1 MAPSRDI
8 GHRMYI
14 ARIAQNIVDPA
25 QAILGYQE
33 LITEEVRDA
42 GPSDALPDLE
52 RILSAARELNT
63 LIKRLLDIEMPESG
77 DAPSLD
83 RLLRHD
89 LRTPM
94 NAILGYSEML
104 IEDFA
109 DTLPARLLEDV
120 SKVIRESRNLLAQID
135 ETLDGSPPDADQEFQ
150 PKFDGTI
157 AADLA
162 RTMATRSS
170 AITERAGHIL
180 VVDDT
185 ASNRDL
191 LSRRLRRDGHTVVAA
206 CSGEEAL
213 CIFDQQE
220 FDLVLADVLMPDMN
234 GIELLGQLK
243 SDGHFRE
250 VPVVMI
256 SGLKDD
262 DAVAR
267 CIEAGAE
274 DYLRKPINPV
284 LLKARIAAC
293 LERRRWRTR
302 EKQYLAQIEFEKERA
317 NALLHAILPK
327 QVVKRLADGEEVIA
341 DRIDMVTIIFA
352 DIVNFTEFAARTP
365 AAALVRRLGELFSRF
380 DELADQYGIEKIKT
394 IGDAYMAASGLPDPR
409 VDHAVAGVA
418 FAKALLAEMS
428 GGVADGSPLSLRIG
442 IHSGPVIA
450 GLIGRKRFAYDV
462 WGHTVNVASRMESC
476 GVPGQIQISQTT
488 FDALGE
494 GRLPARREIMNIRGI
509 GRCTTY
515 LLE

>member
-1 MAPSRDI
+1 
-8 GHRMYI
+8 MYI

-33 LITEEVRDA
+33 LITEEVREA
-42 GPSDALPDLE
+42 GPSGALPDLE

-63 LIKRLLDIEMPESG
+63 LIKRLLDIETPESG
-77 DAPSLD
+77 NAPSLD
-83 RLLRHD
+83 KLLRHD

-135 ETLDGSPPDADQEFQ
+135 ETLDGSAADADQELQ
-150 PKFDGTI
+150 LKVDGTI

-170 AITERAGHIL
+170 AVTERAGRIL
-180 VVDDT
+180 IVDDT

-206 CSGEEAL
+206 SSGDEAL

-234 GIELLGQLK
+234 GIELLSQLK
-243 SDGHFRE
+243 ANRHFRE
-250 VPVVMI
+250 IPVVMI

-293 LERRRWRTR
+293 IERRHWRTR

-317 NALLHAILPK
+317 NTLLHAVLPK

-365 AAALVRRLGELFSRF
+365 AAALVRRLGDLFSRF
-380 DELADQYGIEKIKT
+380 DALADQYGIEKIKT
-394 IGDAYMAASGLPDPR
+394 IGDAYMAASGLPDSR
-409 VDHAVAGVA
+409 EDHAVAGVA

-428 GGVADGSPLSLRIG
+428 GGIADGPVLTLRIG

-450 GLIGRKRFAYDV
+450 GLIGRKRFVYDV

-488 FDALGE
+488 FDAIGE
-494 GRLPARREIMNIRGI
+494 GRMPARRQSMNIRGI

>member
-1 MAPSRDI
+1 VAQSRDI

-33 LITEEVRDA
+33 LITEEVREA

-52 RILSAARELNT
+52 RILSAARELNA
-63 LIKRLLDIEMPESG
+63 LIKRLLDVETPDNSN
-77 DAPSLD
+77 APSLD

-109 DTLPARLLEDV
+109 DTLPARLLEDM

-135 ETLDGSPPDADQEFQ
+135 ETLDRSALEADQEFQ
-150 PKFDGTI
+150 PQFDGTI

-162 RTMATRSS
+162 RTMDARTSPV
-170 AITERAGHIL
+170 TEYAGRIL
-180 VVDDT
+180 IVDDT
-185 ASNRDL
+185 AANRDL
-191 LSRRLRRDGHTVVAA
+191 LSRRLRRDGHAVVAA
-206 CSGEEAL
+206 SSGEEAL
-213 CIFDQQE
+213 SILDRQE
-220 FDLVLADVLMPDMN
+220 FDLVLADVLMPVMN

-243 SDGHFRE
+243 SDRRFRE
-250 VPVVMI
+250 IPVVMV
-256 SGLKDD
+256 SGLTDD

-267 CIEAGAE
+267 CIKAGAE

-284 LLKARIAAC
+284 LLRARIAAC
-293 LERRRWRTR
+293 LERRRWRAL
-302 EKQYLAQIEFEKERA
+302 ENQYLAQIEFEKERA
-317 NALLHAILPK
+317 NTLLHAVLPK

-365 AAALVRRLGELFSRF
+365 AAALVRRLGDLFTRF
-380 DELADQYGIEKIKT
+380 DALADQYGIEKIKT
-394 IGDAYMAASGLPDPR
+394 IGDAYMAAAGLPDPR
-409 VDHAVAGVA
+409 ADHALAAVA
-418 FAKALLAEMS
+418 FAKALLAETS
-428 GGVADGSPLSLRIG
+428 GDLDCGPPLLLRIG

-476 GVPGQIQISQTT
+476 GIPGRIQISQTT

-494 GRLPARREIMNIRGI
+494 GRVTARREIIDIRGI
-509 GRCTTY
+509 GKYTTY

>member
-1 MAPSRDI
+1 
-8 GHRMYI
+8 MYI

-33 LITEEVRDA
+33 LITEEVREA
-42 GPSDALPDLE
+42 GPSGALPDLE

-63 LIKRLLDIEMPESG
+63 LIKRLLDIETPDCG
-77 DAPSLD
+77 NAPSLD
-83 RLLRHD
+83 KLLRHD

-135 ETLDGSPPDADQEFQ
+135 ETLDGSAADADQELQ
-150 PKFDGTI
+150 LKVDGTI

-170 AITERAGHIL
+170 AVTERAGRIL
-180 VVDDT
+180 IVDDT

-206 CSGEEAL
+206 SSGDEAL

-234 GIELLGQLK
+234 GIELLSQLK
-243 SDGHFRE
+243 ANRHFRE
-250 VPVVMI
+250 IPVVMI

-317 NALLHAILPK
+317 NTLLHAVLPK

-341 DRIDMVTIIFA
+341 DRIDMVTIVFA

-365 AAALVRRLGELFSRF
+365 AAALVRRLGDLFSRF
-380 DELADQYGIEKIKT
+380 DALADQYGIEKIKT
-394 IGDAYMAASGLPDPR
+394 IGDAYMAASGLPDSR
-409 VDHAVAGVA
+409 EDHAVAGVA

-428 GGVADGSPLSLRIG
+428 GGIADGPVLTLRIG

-450 GLIGRKRFAYDV
+450 GLIGRKRFVYDV

-488 FDALGE
+488 FDAIGE
-494 GRLPARREIMNIRGI
+494 GRMPARRQSMNIRGI

>member
-33 LITEEVRDA
+33 LITEEVREA
-42 GPSDALPDLE
+42 GPSGALPDLE

-63 LIKRLLDIEMPESG
+63 LIKRLLDIETPESG
-77 DAPSLD
+77 NAPSLD
-83 RLLRHD
+83 KLLRHD

-135 ETLDGSPPDADQEFQ
+135 ETLDGSAADADQELQ
-150 PKFDGTI
+150 LKVDGTI

-170 AITERAGHIL
+170 AVTERAGRIL
-180 VVDDT
+180 IVDDT

-206 CSGEEAL
+206 SSGDEAL

-234 GIELLGQLK
+234 GIELLSQLK
-243 SDGHFRE
+243 ANRHFRE
-250 VPVVMI
+250 IPVVMI

-293 LERRRWRTR
+293 IERRHWRTR

-317 NALLHAILPK
+317 NTLLHAVLPK

-365 AAALVRRLGELFSRF
+365 AAALVRRLGDLFSRF
-380 DELADQYGIEKIKT
+380 DALADQYGIEKIKT
-394 IGDAYMAASGLPDPR
+394 IGDAYMAASGLPDSR
-409 VDHAVAGVA
+409 EDHAVAGVA

-428 GGVADGSPLSLRIG
+428 GGIADGPVLTLRIG

-450 GLIGRKRFAYDV
+450 GLIGRKRFVYDV

-488 FDALGE
+488 FDAIGE
-494 GRLPARREIMNIRGI
+494 GRMPARRQSMNIRGI

>member
-33 LITEEVRDA
+33 LITEEVREA
-42 GPSDALPDLE
+42 GPSGALPDLE

-63 LIKRLLDIEMPESG
+63 LIKRLLDIETPDCG
-77 DAPSLD
+77 NAPSLD
-83 RLLRHD
+83 KLLRHD

-135 ETLDGSPPDADQEFQ
+135 ETLDGSAADADQELQ
-150 PKFDGTI
+150 LKVDGTI

-170 AITERAGHIL
+170 AVTERAGRIL
-180 VVDDT
+180 IVDDT

-206 CSGEEAL
+206 SSGDEAL

-234 GIELLGQLK
+234 GIELLSQLK
-243 SDGHFRE
+243 ANRHFRE
-250 VPVVMI
+250 IPVVMI

-317 NALLHAILPK
+317 NTLLHAVLPK

-341 DRIDMVTIIFA
+341 DRIDMVTIVFA

-365 AAALVRRLGELFSRF
+365 AAALVRRLGDLFSRF
-380 DELADQYGIEKIKT
+380 DALADQYGIEKIKT
-394 IGDAYMAASGLPDPR
+394 IGDAYMAASGLPDSR
-409 VDHAVAGVA
+409 EDHAVAGVA

-428 GGVADGSPLSLRIG
+428 GGIADGPVLTLRIG

-450 GLIGRKRFAYDV
+450 GLIGRKRFVYDV

-488 FDALGE
+488 FDAIGE
-494 GRLPARREIMNIRGI
+494 GRMPARRQSMNIRGI

>member
-1 MAPSRDI
+1 MAQSRDI

-33 LITEEVRDA
+33 LITEEVREA

-52 RILSAARELNT
+52 KILSAARELNA
-63 LIKRLLDIEMPESG
+63 LIKRLLDVETPDSRN
-77 DAPSLD
+77 APSLD

-109 DTLPARLLEDV
+109 DTLPARLLEDIA
-120 SKVIRESRNLLAQID
+120 KVIHEGRNLLAQID
-135 ETLDGSPPDADQEFQ
+135 ETLDRSVETEEESQ

-162 RTMATRSS
+162 RTMAVRPSPV
-170 AITERAGHIL
+170 TEYAGRIL
-180 VVDDT
+180 IVDDT
-185 ASNRDL
+185 AANREL
-191 LSRRLRRDGHTVVAA
+191 LSRRLHRDGHAVVAA
-206 CSGEEAL
+206 SSGEEAL
-213 CIFDQQE
+213 RILDRQE
-220 FDLVLADVLMPDMN
+220 FDLVLVDVLMPGMN
-234 GIELLGQLK
+234 GIELLGRLK
-243 SDGHFRE
+243 SDRRFRE
-250 VPVVMI
+250 IPVVMV
-256 SGLKDD
+256 SGLTDD

-267 CIEAGAE
+267 CIKAGAE

-284 LLKARIAAC
+284 LLRARIAAC
-293 LERRRWRTR
+293 LERRRWRAR
-302 EKQYLAQIEFEKERA
+302 ENQYLAQIEFEKERA
-317 NALLHAILPK
+317 NALLHAVLPK
-327 QVVKRLADGEEVIA
+327 QVIKRLAEGEEVIA

-365 AAALVRRLGELFSRF
+365 AAALVRRLGDLFTRF
-380 DELADQYGIEKIKT
+380 DALADQYGIEKIKT
-394 IGDAYMAASGLPDPR
+394 IGDAYMAAAGLPDPR
-409 VDHAVAGVA
+409 ADHALAAVA
-418 FAKALLAEMS
+418 FAKALLAEPS
-428 GGVADGSPLSLRIG
+428 GTLGCGPPFLLRVG

-476 GVPGQIQISQTT
+476 GIPGRIQISQTT

-494 GRLPARREIMNIRGI
+494 GRVNARREIMDIRGI
-509 GRCTTY
+509 GKYTTY

>member
-1 MAPSRDI
+1 MAQSRDI
-8 GHRMYI
+8 GHRMFI

-33 LITEEVRDA
+33 LITEEVREA

-63 LIKRLLDIEMPESG
+63 LIKRLLDIETPESG
-77 DAPSLD
+77 KAPSLD

-89 LRTPM
+89 LRTPL

-170 AITERAGHIL
+170 AVTERAGRIL
-180 VVDDT
+180 IVDDT

-206 CSGEEAL
+206 SSGQEAIR
-213 CIFDQQE
+213 IFDQQE
-220 FDLVLADVLMPDMN
+220 FDLVLADILMPDMN

-243 SDGHFRE
+243 SDRHFRE
-250 VPVVMI
+250 IPVVMI

-284 LLKARIAAC
+284 LFKARIAAC
-293 LERRRWRTR
+293 LERRRWRTL

-365 AAALVRRLGELFSRF
+365 AAALVRRLGDLFSRF

-394 IGDAYMAASGLPDPR
+394 IGDAYMAASGLLDPR

-428 GGVADGSPLSLRIG
+428 GRVDDGSALTLRIG

-450 GLIGRKRFAYDV
+450 GLIGRKRFVYDV

-476 GVPGQIQISQTT
+476 GAPGQIQISQAT
-488 FDALGE
+488 FDAIGE
-494 GRLPARREIMNIRGI
+494 WRMPARREIINIRGI